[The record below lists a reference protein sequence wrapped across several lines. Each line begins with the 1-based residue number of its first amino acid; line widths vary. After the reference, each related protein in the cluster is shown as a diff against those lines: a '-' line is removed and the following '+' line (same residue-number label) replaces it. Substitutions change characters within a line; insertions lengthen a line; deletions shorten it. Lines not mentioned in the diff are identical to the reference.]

1 MQTDPSE
8 LDPLTSPVGDCE
20 EIDPGA
26 VWSARFLAAACSL
39 TDGEL
44 LISQIPSSKF
54 PMNSM
59 VAGYS
64 HSCCCFFSASFLI
77 CIFLPEPFGSVTQN
91 VVLKLNTDQF
101 CSPMTNHHKILE
113 PNNNRKDCT
122 TPWGDVPGN
131 CVKAMIQQTNA

>member
-1 MQTDPSE
+1 MQEGLVMQTDPSE

-44 LISQIPSSKF
+44 LISQIPSSKS

-64 HSCCCFFSASFLI
+64 HSCCCFFSAFFLI

-101 CSPMTNHHKILE
+101 CSPMTNHHKILQ
-113 PNNNRKDCT
+113 NQTTSNKDG
-122 TPWGDVPGN
+122 PLHLGG
-131 CVKAMIQQTNA
+131 MFLEIL